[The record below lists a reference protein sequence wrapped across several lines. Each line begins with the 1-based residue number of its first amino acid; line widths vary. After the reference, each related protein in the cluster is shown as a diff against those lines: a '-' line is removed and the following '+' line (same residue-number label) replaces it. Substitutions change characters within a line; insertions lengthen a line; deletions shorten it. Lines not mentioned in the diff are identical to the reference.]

1 MATRRYNDNLVEA
14 VCEDDRA
21 WFKQNPGEVLRVR
34 PYVPG
39 EIVPPGLEDC
49 EVQLQCEC
57 GPPVAVLVDSMG
69 RPDSRWRRP
78 IYAHDRLPALLRC
91 ADRVKALV
99 TRRAS

>member
-1 MATRRYNDNLVEA
+1 MATRRYNDNLVDA

-21 WFKQNPGEVLRVR
+21 WFKQRPNAPFRIR

-57 GPPVAVLVDSMG
+57 GPPVAVRVVPAGPGSRRRYLVF
-69 RPDSRWRRP
+69 
-78 IYAHDRLPALLRC
+78 AHDRQPALTC
-91 ADRVKALV
+91 AGRTWAEVA
-99 TRRAS
+99 RRAS